1 MQAGTFKGVGVIGSG
16 EYSILSI
23 DGVYNCPGDIK
34 AEEVRVNGVL
44 NCSGGIEAD
53 LLHCGGVSDF
63 RAGIKVNKMEVNG
76 IVSVSHDNKI
86 EATEID
92 CTGVINIDGE
102 ISADRIYADGFIC
115 AREVVGDSV
124 TIRSRLNTIARILNT
139 FTKKYSTVN
148 LIEATK
154 VELIGVI
161 AETVNGSDITIGPKC
176 EIHQV
181 DCNGVL
187 YIDPEAQVHR
197 ITGKYIQ
204 RV

>member
-1 MQAGTFKGVGVIGSG
+1 MQSGTFKGVGVIGSG

-23 DGVYNCPGDIK
+23 DGVYNCPGDIQ
-34 AEEVRVNGVL
+34 AEEVSVNGVL
-44 NCSGGIEAD
+44 NCSGGIKAE
-53 LLHCGGVSDF
+53 LLHCAGVSDF
-63 RAGIKVNKMEVNG
+63 RNGVNVRKVEVTG
-76 IVSVSHDNKI
+76 VMSVSHDNKI

-102 ISADRIYADGFIC
+102 ISADRIHADGFIC

-124 TIRSRLNTIARILNT
+124 TIRSRVSTLAKILST

-148 LIEATK
+148 LVEATK

-176 EIHQV
+176 QIDRV

-187 YIDPEAQVHR
+187 FIDPDAQVHQ